1 MECHWVHWLT
11 LQEMPNFQQYMKD
24 TEWARGDFY
33 RHSLPFHF
41 ISAFSVSLVSCLF
54 ILISTF
60 LVGFVSCV
68 HLFLFVLSFDL
79 FCIVIERTSNDI
91 DKKVG
96 RTCKELGDQETWS
109 KYIMWIEFLH
119 NQETEK
125 NQVSTYLLPTTSV
138 PKALDVLDPWGKFSS
153 ASSWEMRKL
162 QNLVLRY
169 SFSSPEQYSRFTCL
183 QKL

>member
-1 MECHWVHWLT
+1 MQLIPADKEKDQFLPMECHWVHWLK
-11 LQEMPNFQQYMKD
+11 LQGMPNFQQYMKD

-54 ILISTF
+54 RLISTF
-60 LVGFVSCV
+60 LVGF
-68 HLFLFVLSFDL
+68 HLVFIYFCL
-79 FCIVIERTSNDI
+79 FCLLIYLFFIVTESTSNDI

-125 NQVSTYLLPTTSV
+125 DQVSMYLLPTTPVS
-138 PKALDVLDPWGKFSS
+138 
-153 ASSWEMRKL
+153 
-162 QNLVLRY
+162 
-169 SFSSPEQYSRFTCL
+169 
-183 QKL
+183 